1 MDPRRHRAEQVG
13 LARSNQTHRRGR
25 AILPVVGM
33 EHQEHV
39 QGACHRRVG
48 GVWLRRDREH
58 QVEEVG
64 QVVEVVLR
72 IDVWL
77 MDRVLVGPGDHGR
90 SLGDQASGADVDSF
104 LVVWV
109 EGVGVIGG
117 QSRRGG
123 GQDLHW
129 VGVVGEGLEEMFHV
143 LPKQGV
149 EGDRLLVCLEAR
161 PWWAARRTGG
171 DRRPRGRLPA
181 RPAPRSGIRGSEG
194 RPPRHR
200 RRTPTTRSRRCWR
213 IPDRWW

>member
-1 MDPRRHRAEQVG
+1 M
-13 LARSNQTHRRGR
+13 
-25 AILPVVGM
+25 
-33 EHQEHV
+33 
-39 QGACHRRVG
+39 
-48 GVWLRRDREH
+48 
-58 QVEEVG
+58 EEVG

-77 MDRVLVGPGDHGR
+77 MDRVFVGPGDHGR

-149 EGDRLLVCLEAR
+149 KGDRLLVCLELGL
-161 PWWAARRTGG
+161 GG
-171 DRRPRGRLPA
+171 QLAVLEQIDDLE
-181 RPAPRSGIRGSEG
+181 EG
-194 RPPRHR
+194 GLLGQLLDQVSAVVKDALLATDVGHR
-200 RRTPTTRSRRCWR
+200 RHALGGVGESPIDGGEAQLSSQLADVRCDLALDTLDD
-213 IPDRWW
+213 IEMGLLVTKSDYSVTHSGPS